1 MHAKDAYNK
10 ILIANVI
17 TLFYGKAH
25 MKKYFVVMDLVSV
38 RGGIK
43 FLELLAQRVALR
55 SGLFGSS

>member
-25 MKKYFVVMDLVSV
+25 TKKHFVVMDIVSV
-38 RGGIK
+38 RGVIK
-43 FLELLAQRVALR
+43 FLELLA
-55 SGLFGSS
+55 